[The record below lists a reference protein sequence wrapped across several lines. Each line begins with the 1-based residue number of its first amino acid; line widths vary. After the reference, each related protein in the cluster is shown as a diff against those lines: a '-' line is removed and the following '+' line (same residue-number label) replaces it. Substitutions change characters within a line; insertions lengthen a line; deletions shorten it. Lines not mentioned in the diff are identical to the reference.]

1 MQEKQYA
8 IDILSAMAER
18 TIKKLWV
25 LIIILVI
32 LLFGTNAAWIY
43 YENQFTDETTVQEVW
58 QDADNGTNSFIGG
71 DYIGSTA
78 DQNNPKITNP

>member
-1 MQEKQYA
+1 MQERQYA

-43 YENQFTDETTVQEVW
+43 YEGQFVDETTVQEVW

-71 DYIGSTA
+71 DYIGNA
-78 DQNNPKITNP
+78 AGQDNPDNENP

>member
-25 LIIILVI
+25 LIIILVL

-43 YENQFTDETTVQEVW
+43 YENQFVDETTVQEVW

-71 DYIGSTA
+71 DYIGNAASQD
-78 DQNNPKITNP
+78 DQNNANP